1 MMFAAPT
8 SPTFYF
14 VGVTTGSSA
23 ARRVFPRWMELLGRP
38 EVTLQGVDFPL
49 HAAPE
54 HYRAFV
60 DFLRAQPLALGAL
73 VTTHKVDLLAA
84 ARERF
89 DELSPDA
96 AALAEVS
103 SIARRAGRLLGH
115 ATDPSAGGLS
125 LDAIIGPGYFGA
137 TGAHVLCLGAGGAAA
152 ALTLHLLRKA
162 DAADRPVRL
171 IVVNRSPGRL
181 EVLQQLVAQQ
191 PGKLECDFV
200 LNDKPRHNDELM
212 AKLPLHSIV
221 INATGMGKDRPG
233 SPVTDAGAFPAHGVA
248 WDLNYRGE
256 LLFLQ
261 QARRQPATHNVR
273 VEDGWRYFLLGWT
286 QVIGHVLNIEIDAG
300 TFAALADAAE
310 MLR

>member
-1 MMFAAPT
+1 MMLAAPT
-8 SPTFYF
+8 GPTFYF
-14 VGVTTGSSA
+14 AGVTTGSSA
-23 ARRVFPRWMELLGRP
+23 ARRLFPRWMELLGRP

-49 HAAPE
+49 HDAPE
-54 HYRAFV
+54 NYCAFV

-84 ARERF
+84 ARDRF

-103 SIARRAGRLLGH
+103 SIARRDGRLLGH

-152 ALTLHLLRKA
+152 ALALHLLRKA
-162 DAADRPVRL
+162 AAADRPSRF

-181 EVLQQLVAQQ
+181 ESVRQLVAQQ
-191 PGKLECDFV
+191 PDKLDCTYV
-200 LNDKPRHNDELM
+200 LNADPRYNDELM
-212 AKLPLHSIV
+212 AALPPHSIV

-233 SPVTDAGAFPAHGVA
+233 SPITDVG
-248 WDLNYRGE
+248 
-256 LLFLQ
+256 
-261 QARRQPATHNVR
+261 
-273 VEDGWRYFLLGWT
+273 
-286 QVIGHVLNIEIDAG
+286 
-300 TFAALADAAE
+300 
-310 MLR
+310 